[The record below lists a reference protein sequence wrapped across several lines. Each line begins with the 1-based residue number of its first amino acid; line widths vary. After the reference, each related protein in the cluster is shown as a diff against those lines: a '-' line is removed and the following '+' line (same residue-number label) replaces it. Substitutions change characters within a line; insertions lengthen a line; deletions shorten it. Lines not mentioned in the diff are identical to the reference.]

1 MRIHKHI
8 SKGTPVRTGEYAPVE
23 SRPESH
29 RIPKGQG
36 LDQNNNQLEKNMNH
50 EQGETKD
57 MTNEK
62 LKPEKKIRMER
73 SVLTSM
79 EPVVIEMAKL
89 RASQKEQGWG
99 HSEHVDEGQ
108 QDEV

>member
-1 MRIHKHI
+1 M
-8 SKGTPVRTGEYAPVE
+8 
-23 SRPESH
+23 SH
-29 RIPKGQG
+29 
-36 LDQNNNQLEKNMNH
+36 M
-50 EQGETKD
+50 QGETKD

-62 LKPEKKIRMER
+62 PKPDKKIRAER

-89 RASQKEQGWG
+89 RASQKEKGWG
-99 HSEHVDEGQ
+99 HSEHVDKGQ

>member
-1 MRIHKHI
+1 
-8 SKGTPVRTGEYAPVE
+8 
-23 SRPESH
+23 
-29 RIPKGQG
+29 
-36 LDQNNNQLEKNMNH
+36 MNH
-50 EQGETKD
+50 MQREAKD

-62 LKPEKKIRMER
+62 LKPDKKIHAER

-99 HSEHVDEGQ
+99 HLEHVDKGQ

>member
-1 MRIHKHI
+1 
-8 SKGTPVRTGEYAPVE
+8 
-23 SRPESH
+23 
-29 RIPKGQG
+29 
-36 LDQNNNQLEKNMNH
+36 
-50 EQGETKD
+50 
-57 MTNEK
+57 MTND
-62 LKPEKKIRMER
+62 KPKPDKKIHMER

-108 QDEV
+108 QDEVYFIHRSTSFKLRTYSFKSPVEEAKAWLKSESALVGVMEH

>member
-1 MRIHKHI
+1 
-8 SKGTPVRTGEYAPVE
+8 
-23 SRPESH
+23 
-29 RIPKGQG
+29 
-36 LDQNNNQLEKNMNH
+36 MNH
-50 EQGETKD
+50 VQRETKD
-57 MTNEK
+57 MTNEIP
-62 LKPEKKIRMER
+62 KPYKKIRAER

-89 RASQKEQGWG
+89 RASQKEKGWS